1 MKSDIEIAHST
12 TLLPISEVA
21 QQLKIGEES
30 LEHYGKYIAKV
41 VPTNKSGKKG
51 KLILVT
57 AITAT
62 KSGIGKTTVSI
73 GLALGLNKIGKS
85 AIVALR
91 EPSLGPCFGM
101 KGGAA
106 GGGYAQVLPME
117 KINLHFT
124 GDFHA
129 ITSAHNI
136 VAALLDNYVYQ
147 RRKEGFSFKEVLW
160 RRVLDVNDRSLRNI
174 VTGLGASTDGI
185 PTQAGFD
192 ITPASEIMAAFCLA
206 NDAED
211 LRRRVSKIILA
222 VNHDGTPFTIADLG
236 ATGSVM
242 ALLSDAINP
251 NLVQTTEN
259 TPALI
264 HGGPFANIA
273 HGCNSVIA
281 TKLGMDLSDYCITE
295 AGFGADLGAEKFYD
309 IVCRANNLNPD
320 LTIIVATAQGLKMHG
335 GVALE
340 AIKEPNM
347 EGLTKGL
354 ANLEKHVSNLRSFGQ
369 TVMVVFNRFATDTDE
384 EMNLLKNY
392 CETQMKLPFAINN
405 AFAEG
410 GEGAREMALKA
421 VECIETMPSQP
432 LTFAYELTDSIKTK
446 IEKVA
451 KNIYGAKS
459 VVFTKKALNGI
470 KKAESLGLSEYPICM
485 AKTQFSFS
493 GDAKCYGVAKD
504 FELEIK
510 DIVPNGGAEMV
521 VVIAGDIL
529 RMPGLPARPQAA
541 LIDYKDGEITGLS

>member
-1 MKSDIEIAHST
+1 
-12 TLLPISEVA
+12 
-21 QQLKIGEES
+21 
-30 LEHYGKYIAKV
+30 
-41 VPTNKSGKKG
+41 
-51 KLILVT
+51 
-57 AITAT
+57 
-62 KSGIGKTTVSI
+62 
-73 GLALGLNKIGKS
+73 
-85 AIVALR
+85 
-91 EPSLGPCFGM
+91 
-101 KGGAA
+101 
-106 GGGYAQVLPME
+106 
-117 KINLHFT
+117 
-124 GDFHA
+124 
-129 ITSAHNI
+129 
-136 VAALLDNYVYQ
+136 
-147 RRKEGFSFKEVLW
+147 
-160 RRVLDVNDRSLRNI
+160 
-174 VTGLGASTDGI
+174 
-185 PTQAGFD
+185 
-192 ITPASEIMAAFCLA
+192 
-206 NDAED
+206 
-211 LRRRVSKIILA
+211 
-222 VNHDGTPFTIADLG
+222 
-236 ATGSVM
+236 
-242 ALLSDAINP
+242 
-251 NLVQTTEN
+251 
-259 TPALI
+259 
-264 HGGPFANIA
+264 
-273 HGCNSVIA
+273 
-281 TKLGMDLSDYCITE
+281 
-295 AGFGADLGAEKFYD
+295 
-309 IVCRANNLNPD
+309 
-320 LTIIVATAQGLKMHG
+320 MHG